1 MKNLISYIKFF
12 LVKGIDTVK
21 VLDQVESTSR
31 IVLDGVYSSF
41 PLESERANFMLR
53 FYPNGMIKIAS
64 IYNLKSRGNFY
75 IFFNEIIDKFNSDNS
90 ILIGS
95 YSINEY
101 IIKLK
106 FDKYPLTSFPNIDRL
121 ELLNENSINLYLT
134 RSNNSHERKFK
145 NFNCVFN
152 LLSNEMCEKINRRHL
167 KSEFDAPQ
175 SILQGEHLKIICYED
190 KNFYLIVPYSEN
202 EIDAKL
208 IYQIC
213 IAHFQSKP
221 QKVYAVSIYLSKFKS
236 GEYLVAIYG
245 IWDDN
250 EGLNL
255 PWNKMPPNA
264 SVFVDNKLS
273 RVRKVEYVRRVEV
286 ILESKYFQ

>member
-1 MKNLISYIKFF
+1 MKCFF
-12 LVKGIDTVK
+12 CQAEDGIRDLV
-21 VLDQVESTSR
+21 R
-31 IVLDGVYSSF
+31 
-41 PLESERANFMLR
+41 
-53 FYPNGMIKIAS
+53 
-64 IYNLKSRGNFY
+64 SRGLGDVY
-75 IFFNEIIDKFNSDNS
+75 K
-90 ILIGS
+90 
-95 YSINEY
+95 
-101 IIKLK
+101 
-106 FDKYPLTSFPNIDRL
+106 R
-121 ELLNENSINLYLT
+121 
-134 RSNNSHERKFK
+134 
-145 NFNCVFN
+145 
-152 LLSNEMCEKINRRHL
+152 
-167 KSEFDAPQ
+167 Q
-175 SILQGEHLKIICYED
+175 
-190 KNFYLIVPYSEN
+190 
-202 EIDAKL
+202 

-286 ILESKYFQ
+286 ILESKYFH